1 MEADE
6 EMAMYGEE
14 EYEIPEEYHHGEEES
29 EEIQHHHNQMF
40 SPHSSIKRQSL
51 NVVVGPSS
59 SQENA
64 LTRPPFGEDGDNDE
78 DEDTTYFA
86 EEYHFGDIFAAVKTR
101 HLLATSA
108 PKRFERVALRASDDL
123 RAEAHRLRQSN
134 AYDKREESKG
144 LIERA
149 NELEREAKTWNLV
162 NHLMGDALYEDRNGF
177 EIEKTRTLAAN
188 RENGNGYTG
197 DVLLPCLLYTSPSP
211 RDRG

>member
-1 MEADE
+1 MTLLNTEDTTEESMLIEQQLFSRKKAPSSFLFSSFLPQFSSVFFVFDLLCTLTFSNTHYTQTEREIQNTPKQEMEADE
-6 EMAMYGEE
+6 EMTIYGEE

-29 EEIQHHHNQMF
+29 EEIQHLHKMF
-40 SPHSSIKRQSL
+40 SPHSAIKRQSL

-108 PKRFERVALRASDDL
+108 P
-123 RAEAHRLRQSN
+123 
-134 AYDKREESKG
+134 
-144 LIERA
+144 
-149 NELEREAKTWNLV
+149 
-162 NHLMGDALYEDRNGF
+162 NG
-177 EIEKTRTLAAN
+177 
-188 RENGNGYTG
+188 
-197 DVLLPCLLYTSPSP
+197 
-211 RDRG
+211 